1 MCYNEAWIPHQLLRL
16 LFIVNL
22 FLFTFICD
30 HFHQLKSFFKVMTI
44 VLVQRIVPSY
54 AKVLVFVVKSINFR
68 LLLLWTFLLLF
79 FVVFWNVVT
88 KENVEVFLNMFE
100 DIFLLGFSEIC

>member
-1 MCYNEAWIPHQLLRL
+1 MPG
-16 LFIVNL
+16 
-22 FLFTFICD
+22 D
-30 HFHQLKSFFKVMTI
+30 
-44 VLVQRIVPSY
+44 
-54 AKVLVFVVKSINFR
+54 AKVLVFVVKSVNFR